1 MSRRTEN
8 EAWHAGFTACANEHM
23 KQRHDP
29 EYPITRTVP
38 ERYRWT
44 QDYNE
49 TLISQAGG
57 DGDNADII
65 ALLVGLAGEPVRFT
79 NVPMHR
85 VHTAIAVLN
94 GDGEDALPAG
104 YESLAHKL
112 AANKMYGDHASR
124 TRDFTSE
131 ELFGQQKGKE
141 TNYGTYVYS
150 CFECGAVV
158 DSRAKHVTWHNKT
171 LP

>member
-23 KQRHDP
+23 KQRQDP

-38 ERYRWT
+38 ERYQWP

-57 DGDNADII
+57 DGDNARRVQLEIVTDHDIQ
-65 ALLVGLAGEPVRFT
+65 PVQFT

-85 VHTAIAVLN
+85 VHAAIALLN
-94 GDGEDALPAG
+94 GDGEDELPTSTAS
-104 YESLAHKL
+104 YD
-112 AANKMYGDHASR
+112 GDWQ
-124 TRDFTSE
+124 TKDFTVA
-131 ELFGQQKGKE
+131 ELFPDYE
-141 TNYGTYVYS
+141 HTSICV
-150 CFECGAVV
+150 ECGVFVYPA
-158 DSRAKHVTWHNKT
+158 HLETHTTWHNKT